1 MYRLIPLR
9 TLRNTAKVKF
19 HELVPSD
26 IPKIH
31 GIDRVIHEAYATS
44 PGPVDDDT
52 AVPIRR
58 PWYMHPAQDDNLL
71 VLQGERFVD
80 VFCPV
85 KKKLASFIVTPD
97 KIYKNDKLY
106 HDAPAMVVWP
116 AGIFH
121 RIVSG
126 STGSVSVNFSTR
138 TRGFDLQTNF
148 NIYDL
153 ETTTGNHR
161 LIRDG
166 QDDQPDLRY
175 IHTDTTLKD
184 ILKNERG

>member
-9 TLRNTAKVKF
+9 GLRNTAKVQF

-26 IPKIH
+26 IPQIH
-31 GIDRVIHEAYATS
+31 SIDRVIHEAYATS
-44 PGPVDDDT
+44 PGPVEDCPNL
-52 AVPIRR
+52 VKR
-58 PWYMHPAQDDNLL
+58 PWYMHSAQDDNLL

-80 VFCPV
+80 VFCAN
-85 KKKLASFIVTPD
+85 KRTLASFIVTPD
-97 KIYKNDKLY
+97 KIYKNNKLY
-106 HDAPAMVVWP
+106 HNSPAMITWP

-126 STGSVSVNFSTR
+126 GEGSISVNFSTR
-138 TRGFDLQTNF
+138 TPGFHLDDNF

-153 ETTTGNHR
+153 DTNSGDYR

-166 QDDQPDLRY
+166 KDDQPDLSY
-175 IHTDTTLKD
+175 MQHDSVLKD
-184 ILKNERG
+184 ILNHR

>member
-26 IPKIH
+26 IPQIH

-44 PGPVDDDT
+44 PGPVDDCPT
-52 AVPIRR
+52 PVNR
-58 PWYMHPAQDDNLL
+58 PWYMHPNQDDNLL
-71 VLQGERFVD
+71 VLQGRRFVD
-80 VFCPV
+80 VFCPTQRT
-85 KKKLASFIVTPD
+85 LASFIVTPD
-97 KIYKNDKLY
+97 KIYKNNKLY
-106 HDAPAMVVWP
+106 HESPAMIVWP

-126 STGSVSVNFSTR
+126 EDGSISVNFSTR
-138 TRGFDLQTNF
+138 TKGFDINDNF
-148 NIYDL
+148 NVYDL
-153 ETTTGNHR
+153 DVTTGNYR

-166 QDDQPDLRY
+166 QDDQPDLSFVN
-175 IHTDTTLKD
+175 TDPTLKE
-184 ILKNERG
+184 ILSSK